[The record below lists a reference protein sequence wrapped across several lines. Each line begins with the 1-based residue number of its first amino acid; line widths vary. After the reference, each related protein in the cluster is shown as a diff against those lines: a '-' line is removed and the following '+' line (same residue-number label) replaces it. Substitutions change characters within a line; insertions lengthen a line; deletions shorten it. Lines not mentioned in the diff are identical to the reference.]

1 MKFVWSAFV
10 NCALSVRETLVV
22 GPYFGPNQFVIRSL
36 FGRGR
41 S

>member
-1 MKFVWSAFV
+1 MKLVRSAFV
-10 NCALSVRETLVV
+10 NCVLSVRGTFVV
-22 GPYFGPNQFVIRSL
+22 GPYFGPNQVVVRSL